1 MKMEG
6 FQINYTDLSDLFWEY
21 KRKIE
26 NLIENIDNCIERIN
40 MFTENAVFTGKTG
53 DAVKSYLGEAHIT
66 ILSGIKVTAQ
76 KLLDNMA
83 AYKDGYRAI
92 DSSTN
97 FKLDEEAIQE
107 FRKKLASNYED
118 TDEYT
123 GKIRSAL
130 SEVSDISDVGMPDS
144 NGVFDI
150 HEQMDSDLIKLVSNV
165 NSYERENV
173 VRLENS
179 VELLLENLQ
188 SCLSK
193 IGLSQGAIESYET
206 GSFITGKDAGT
217 LNTGIK
223 IFGDLHEKNKEA
235 YDEIYETEQKIKDE
249 AEKRKTQ
256 GIWRIVGGAVL
267 IATGAACIV
276 LTGGAATPVVADVA
290 VAVGRGTAVF
300 GAADAIE
307 GTQDIYYGSTGDI
320 DSTAVNGIK
329 DDLFQGNEDA
339 YYLTENAFA
348 FAASAMIPIGQASTA
363 GNLTFKSTA
372 TIVAKEGISMG
383 AGAGAQKITTDVTG
397 NDTAGMVAGMVASG
411 VTAKGLN
418 GIEAE
423 ANKLAKAPKG
433 IDGVTEG
440 AGNLAE
446 DVGKAGKG
454 LEGAAKGAESAA
466 EDAGKVVETSYG
478 KSREIIQCSD
488 INSKEVAK
496 VEEKVPVSDAVMKS
510 LEGSGLTSDRIKEI
524 RDLPKPDYSKG
535 EFVNRDVN
543 KPDPKTYL
551 NPDYYQKHLEP
562 FEKTGCYR
570 IQRTD
575 PMLPDDQY
583 GGVLGHN
590 SGLFVT
596 SGEDMMKVLKEADGD
611 VSKLEKIFG
620 MDEGDWGKNPVIIR
634 VDDPQHLRIPDG
646 NEMGAWTKYYIPGGF
661 TSGNQ
666 AEAVIDSVPRGEYQ
680 VMKFNNPELMNWMKK
695 GIGE

>member
-1 MKMEG
+1 MEG

-21 KRKIE
+21 KRKID

-76 KLLDNMA
+76 TLLDNMA

-206 GSFITGKDAGT
+206 GSFITGKDVGT

-256 GIWRIVGGAVL
+256 GIWRTVGGAVL

-276 LTGGAATPVVADVA
+276 LTGGAAIPIVADVA
-290 VAVGRGTAVF
+290 VAVGSGTAVF

-433 IDGVTEG
+433 LDGVIEG
-440 AGNLAE
+440 TGNVAE

-466 EDAGKVVETSYG
+466 EDAGKVVESGSKTIDDIIDGLPETTNG
-478 KSREIIQCSD
+478 KGVARNFESTGDFEQTIRDFDALNPIDVKEIQT
-488 INSKEVAK
+488 KY
-496 VEEKVPVSDAVMKS
+496 
-510 LEGSGLTSDRIKEI
+510 GSGKVGKLSDGTTVVARPGSTTGGATLEI
-524 RDLPKPDYSKG
+524 RVS
-535 EFVNRDVN
+535 NR
-543 KPDPKTYL
+543 
-551 NPDYYQKHLEP
+551 
-562 FEKTGCYR
+562 
-570 IQRTD
+570 
-575 PMLPDDQY
+575 
-583 GGVLGHN
+583 
-590 SGLFVT
+590 
-596 SGEDMMKVLKEADGD
+596 KVY
-611 VSKLEKIFG
+611 KI
-620 MDEGDWGKNPVIIR
+620 R
-634 VDDPQHLRIPDG
+634 
-646 NEMGAWTKYYIPGGF
+646 Y
-661 TSGNQ
+661 
-666 AEAVIDSVPRGEYQ
+666 
-680 VMKFNNPELMNWMKK
+680 
-695 GIGE
+695 

>member
-1 MKMEG
+1 MEG

-26 NLIENIDNCIERIN
+26 NLIENIDNCIERIS

-76 KLLDNMA
+76 TLLDNMA

-123 GKIRSAL
+123 GKIRSVL

-206 GSFITGKDAGT
+206 GSFITGKDAGA

-256 GIWRIVGGAVL
+256 GIWRTVGGAVL
-267 IATGAACIV
+267 IATGVACIV
-276 LTGGAATPVVADVA
+276 LTGGAAIPIVADVA
-290 VAVGRGTAVF
+290 VAVGSGTAVF

-307 GTQDIYYGSTGDI
+307 GAQDIYYGSTGDI

-348 FAASAMIPIGQASTA
+348 FASSAMIPIGQASTA

-383 AGAGAQKITTDVTG
+383 AGAGAQKLTTDVTG

-418 GIEAE
+418 GIDTKFNVSG
-423 ANKLAKAPKG
+423 NKWY
-433 IDGVTEG
+433 
-440 AGNLAE
+440 
-446 DVGKAGKG
+446 
-454 LEGAAKGAESAA
+454 AESAYNEYKKLSDDSKVLTFNSLNSEEIYNIVKNSPESWA
-466 EDAGKVVETSYG
+466 VEGYDLITSHNAKYFIKLTTNSIGEKTFNLDWPYYGGYEPDTIASIGELSGK
-478 KSREIIQCSD
+478 I
-488 INSKEVAK
+488 
-496 VEEKVPVSDAVMKS
+496 PVS
-510 LEGSGLTSDRIKEI
+510 
-524 RDLPKPDYSKG
+524 RD
-535 EFVNRDVN
+535 
-543 KPDPKTYL
+543 
-551 NPDYYQKHLEP
+551 
-562 FEKTGCYR
+562 
-570 IQRTD
+570 
-575 PMLPDDQY
+575 
-583 GGVLGHN
+583 GG
-590 SGLFVT
+590 
-596 SGEDMMKVLKEADGD
+596 D
-611 VSKLEKIFG
+611 
-620 MDEGDWGKNPVIIR
+620 
-634 VDDPQHLRIPDG
+634 
-646 NEMGAWTKYYIPGGF
+646 GGF
-661 TSGNQ
+661 TMGYGKNADGKYANNSERSIPKSSAKVNTGTFDVDVYKDTVDIVISGKSDFCKLQKLVKMGFSNKNAAKMISDYESWRTRIEIIGENNISDGVEIAGNNVTSKYGYYGKAAAWDVGDVHMKGGAGQ
-666 AEAVIDSVPRGEYQ
+666 MNTIYSWGTLKDTGIISDLGTAVI
-680 VMKFNNPELMNWMKK
+680 N
-695 GIGE
+695 

>member
-1 MKMEG
+1 MEG
-6 FQINYTDLSDLFWEY
+6 FEINYTDLSDLFWEY
-21 KRKIE
+21 KRKID
-26 NLIENIDNCIERIN
+26 NLIENIDNCIEKIN

-76 KLLDNMA
+76 TLLDNMA

-123 GKIRSAL
+123 GEIRSAL

-173 VRLENS
+173 VWLENS

-256 GIWRIVGGAVL
+256 GIWRTVGGAVL
-267 IATGAACIV
+267 IATGVACIV
-276 LTGGAATPVVADVA
+276 LTGGAAIPIVADVA
-290 VAVGRGTAVF
+290 VAVGSGTAVF

-440 AGNLAE
+440 AGNVAE
-446 DVGKAGKG
+446 DVGKIVESGGKIFKFSDMTESEIVKIVERYRKKAPIEIPDTAKYKAKSMADG
-454 LEGAAKGAESAA
+454 YEQISYKWNDGTYKYEVRWHTRTSGAPEGQGNTW
-466 EDAGKVVETSYG
+466 V
-478 KSREIIQCSD
+478 
-488 INSKEVAK
+488 
-496 VEEKVPVSDAVMKS
+496 
-510 LEGSGLTSDRIKEI
+510 
-524 RDLPKPDYSKG
+524 
-535 EFVNRDVN
+535 
-543 KPDPKTYL
+543 
-551 NPDYYQKHLEP
+551 
-562 FEKTGCYR
+562 
-570 IQRTD
+570 IQRTI
-575 PMLPDDQY
+575 PGN
-583 GGVLGHN
+583 GGKKPSTQFLI
-590 SGLFVT
+590 
-596 SGEDMMKVLKEADGD
+596 GENEWVEGWKWYDAI
-611 VSKLEKIFG
+611 SKLSPLSRTF
-620 MDEGDWGKNPVIIR
+620 
-634 VDDPQHLRIPDG
+634 
-646 NEMGAWTKYYIPGGF
+646 
-661 TSGNQ
+661 
-666 AEAVIDSVPRGEYQ
+666 
-680 VMKFNNPELMNWMKK
+680 
-695 GIGE
+695 

>member
-1 MKMEG
+1 MEG

-26 NLIENIDNCIERIN
+26 NLIENIDNCIEKIN

-76 KLLDNMA
+76 TLLDNMA

-123 GKIRSAL
+123 GEIRSAL

-193 IGLSQGAIESYET
+193 IGLSQSAIESYET
-206 GSFITGKDAGT
+206 GSFITGKDAGA

-256 GIWRIVGGAVL
+256 GIWRTVGGAVL

-276 LTGGAATPVVADVA
+276 LTGGAAIPIVADVA
-290 VAVGRGTAVF
+290 VAVGSGTAVF

-418 GIEAE
+418 GIEA
-423 ANKLAKAPKG
+423 
-433 IDGVTEG
+433 
-440 AGNLAE
+440 
-446 DVGKAGKG
+446 KAGKLG
-454 LEGAAKGAESAA
+454 IPKLADGGVSV
-466 EDAGKVVETSYG
+466 GG
-478 KSREIIQCSD
+478 KSGKTTIKF
-488 INSKEVAK
+488 KEVKTFTA
-496 VEEKVPVSDAVMKS
+496 EETNQWFIDNV
-510 LEGSGLTSDRIKEI
+510 
-524 RDLPKPDYSKG
+524 KPDYKPPYKPG
-535 EFVNRDVN
+535 TLVKEIELTENTTFVRVYDNMPDGSGMYGSWVMRAYDIEGLTTLEIQNKFALPNTPKYVCDVG
-543 KPDPKTYL
+543 
-551 NPDYYQKHLEP
+551 LEAG
-562 FEKTGCYR
+562 T
-570 IQRTD
+570 
-575 PMLPDDQY
+575 
-583 GGVLGHN
+583 H
-590 SGLFVT
+590 
-596 SGEDMMKVLKEADGD
+596 
-611 VSKLEKIFG
+611 
-620 MDEGDWGKNPVIIR
+620 IR
-634 VDDPQHLRIPDG
+634 VGEVNPLDGWGNGGGTQYDLIGQRIGDFK
-646 NEMGAWTKYYIPGGF
+646 NERLLEGKINV
-661 TSGNQ
+661 S
-666 AEAVIDSVPRGEYQ
+666 IR
-680 VMKFNNPELMNWMKK
+680 
-695 GIGE
+695 

>member
-1 MKMEG
+1 MEG

-26 NLIENIDNCIERIN
+26 NLIENIDNCIEKIN

-76 KLLDNMA
+76 TLLDNMA

-193 IGLSQGAIESYET
+193 IGLSQCAIESYET

-217 LNTGIK
+217 LNMGIK

-256 GIWRIVGGAVL
+256 GIWRTVGGAVL

-276 LTGGAATPVVADVA
+276 LTGGAAIPIVADVA
-290 VAVGRGTAVF
+290 VAVGSGTAVF

-348 FAASAMIPIGQASTA
+348 FAASAMIPIGTASKA
-363 GNLTFKSTA
+363 GELTFRSGA
-372 TIVAKEGISMG
+372 TIIAKEGISTA
-383 AGAGAQKITTDVTG
+383 AGAGAQKVTTDLTG
-397 NDTAGMVAGMVASG
+397 NQTAGMLAGMAASAA
-411 VTAKGLN
+411 TAKGLN
-418 GIEAE
+418 GIEAG
-423 ANKLAKAPKG
+423 AK
-433 IDGVTEG
+433 
-440 AGNLAE
+440 
-446 DVGKAGKG
+446 
-454 LEGAAKGAESAA
+454 
-466 EDAGKVVETSYG
+466 
-478 KSREIIQCSD
+478 
-488 INSKEVAK
+488 
-496 VEEKVPVSDAVMKS
+496 
-510 LEGSGLTSDRIKEI
+510 
-524 RDLPKPDYSKG
+524 
-535 EFVNRDVN
+535 
-543 KPDPKTYL
+543 
-551 NPDYYQKHLEP
+551 
-562 FEKTGCYR
+562 
-570 IQRTD
+570 
-575 PMLPDDQY
+575 
-583 GGVLGHN
+583 
-590 SGLFVT
+590 
-596 SGEDMMKVLKEADGD
+596 
-611 VSKLEKIFG
+611 KLEKSKLGDVGAGGGAVLNDVGDGASVKSGINSY
-620 MDEGDWGKNPVIIR
+620 DEFSKAVSDIGTRSDLTDAQKIKELQKLFENSNYKADINVPGDIQYVKGFDVKGNVIYDWPPKLGFDESTIKPITRTDSLFDTWDRYGYMGGSNFADVPSTGRYTYSERAIPYVENEAAYHTGTFNNVTYFDKIDAIKNGDIDGLNALLHNEGISR
-634 VDDPQHLRIPDG
+634 WDLDDFEELCDSYDSFISKANKELG
-646 NEMGAWTKYYIPGGF
+646 
-661 TSGNQ
+661 
-666 AEAVIDSVPRGEYQ
+666 DSVDATYGI
-680 VMKFNNPELMNWMKK
+680 K
-695 GIGE
+695 GQAAEWGDMTGGAGQIVTPFGGNVLEKIGILKEN

>member
-1 MKMEG
+1 MEG

-26 NLIENIDNCIERIN
+26 NLIENIDNCIERIS

-76 KLLDNMA
+76 TLLDNMA

-193 IGLSQGAIESYET
+193 IGLSQCAIESYET

-217 LNTGIK
+217 LNMGIK

-256 GIWRIVGGAVL
+256 GIWRTVGGAVL
-267 IATGAACIV
+267 IATGVACIV
-276 LTGGAATPVVADVA
+276 LTGGAAIPIVADVA
-290 VAVGRGTAVF
+290 VAVGSGTAVF

-411 VTAKGLN
+411 MTAKGLN

>member
-1 MKMEG
+1 MEG

-76 KLLDNMA
+76 TLLDNMA

-130 SEVSDISDVGMPDS
+130 SEVSDISGVGMPDS

-256 GIWRIVGGAVL
+256 GIWRTVGGAVL

-276 LTGGAATPVVADVA
+276 LTGGAAAPIVADVA
-290 VAVGRGTAVF
+290 VAAGSGTAVF
-300 GAADAIE
+300 GVADAIE

-418 GIEAE
+418 GIDTKFNVSG
-423 ANKLAKAPKG
+423 NKWY
-433 IDGVTEG
+433 
-440 AGNLAE
+440 
-446 DVGKAGKG
+446 
-454 LEGAAKGAESAA
+454 AESAYNEYKKLSDDSKVLTFNSLNSEEIYNIVKNSPESWA
-466 EDAGKVVETSYG
+466 VEGYDLITSHNAKYFIKLTTNSIGEKTFNLDWPYYGGYEPDTIASIGELSGK
-478 KSREIIQCSD
+478 I
-488 INSKEVAK
+488 
-496 VEEKVPVSDAVMKS
+496 PVS
-510 LEGSGLTSDRIKEI
+510 
-524 RDLPKPDYSKG
+524 RD
-535 EFVNRDVN
+535 
-543 KPDPKTYL
+543 
-551 NPDYYQKHLEP
+551 
-562 FEKTGCYR
+562 
-570 IQRTD
+570 
-575 PMLPDDQY
+575 
-583 GGVLGHN
+583 GG
-590 SGLFVT
+590 
-596 SGEDMMKVLKEADGD
+596 D
-611 VSKLEKIFG
+611 
-620 MDEGDWGKNPVIIR
+620 
-634 VDDPQHLRIPDG
+634 
-646 NEMGAWTKYYIPGGF
+646 GGF
-661 TSGNQ
+661 TMGYGKNADGTYANNSERSIPKSSAKVNTGTFDVDLYKDTVDIVISGKSDFCKLQKLVKMGFSNKSAAKMISDYESWRTRIEIIGENNISDGVEIAGNNVTSKYGYYGKAAAWDVGDVHMKGGAGQ
-666 AEAVIDSVPRGEYQ
+666 MNTIYSWGTLKDTGIISDLDTAVI
-680 VMKFNNPELMNWMKK
+680 N
-695 GIGE
+695 